1 VAFAIVHH
9 KRNKPRRNLPLGYDD
24 DLFAFALNAR
34 FGPTNQLVGAF
45 GSYQDEPK
53 LAIDALWKFHW
64 VSFVHPCNH
73 VKRIPT
79 QSDVETDWA
88 CRTLM
93 DHEANDAQGAENNE

>member
-1 VAFAIVHH
+1 
-9 KRNKPRRNLPLGYDD
+9 
-24 DLFAFALNAR
+24 
-34 FGPTNQLVGAF
+34 
-45 GSYQDEPK
+45 
-53 LAIDALWKFHW
+53 LWKFHW